1 LESLAGE
8 KGLEIK
14 DAEKLRDFLTEHGN

>member
-1 LESLAGE
+1 MAGE

-14 DAEKLRDFLTEHGN
+14 DAEALERYMRRNKPAE